1 MNIVAM
7 PSEPRRKFMAVT
19 NKANAELA
27 GELADRVSALIHE
40 YDDRIPLALAIGV
53 LRIVENELIKDAA

>member
-1 MNIVAM
+1 MSVVAI
-7 PSEPRRKFMAVT
+7 PTEPRRKFMAVT

-27 GELADRVSALIHE
+27 GELATRVTELVHK

-53 LRIVENELIKDAA
+53 LRIVESELIRDAA

>member
-1 MNIVAM
+1 MSVVAI
-7 PSEPRRKFMAVT
+7 PSDPRRKFMAVT

-27 GELADRVSALIHE
+27 GELAARVSELIHE

-53 LRIVENELIKDAA
+53 LRIVENELIKEAT

>member
-1 MNIVAM
+1 
-7 PSEPRRKFMAVT
+7 MAVT

-27 GELADRVSALIHE
+27 GELATRVTELVHE

-53 LRIVENELIKDAA
+53 LRIVESEIIRDAA

>member
-1 MNIVAM
+1 
-7 PSEPRRKFMAVT
+7 MAVT

-27 GELADRVSALIHE
+27 GELAARVSELIHE

-53 LRIVENELIKDAA
+53 LRIVENELIKEAA

>member
-1 MNIVAM
+1 MSVVAI
-7 PSEPRRKFMAVT
+7 PVEPRRKFMAVT

-27 GELADRVSALIHE
+27 GELATRVTALVHE

-53 LRIVENELIKDAA
+53 LRIVESELIRDAA

>member
-1 MNIVAM
+1 
-7 PSEPRRKFMAVT
+7 MAVT

-27 GELADRVSALIHE
+27 GELADRVSELIHE

>member
-19 NKANAELA
+19 NKTNAELA
-27 GELADRVSALIHE
+27 GDLADRVSELIHE

>member
-1 MNIVAM
+1 MSVVAI
-7 PSEPRRKFMAVT
+7 PTEPRRKFMAVT

-27 GELADRVSALIHE
+27 GELATRVTELVHE

-53 LRIVENELIKDAA
+53 LRIVESELIRDAA

>member
-19 NKANAELA
+19 NKTNAELA
-27 GELADRVSALIHE
+27 GELADRVSELIHE